1 MSAIKCNGV
10 AWGVECP
17 QRANC
22 ANHIDPEQWRADVK
36 TGMPNA
42 REFDS
47 GYRLLACD
55 QTRLQFFVPIT
66 PAPASLAD
74 AQTMDLFS

>member
-17 QRANC
+17 QRTNC
-22 ANHIDPEQWRADVK
+22 ANHIEPEQWQADVK

-42 REFDS
+42 CEFDA

-55 QTRLQFFVPIT
+55 QTRL
-66 PAPASLAD
+66 
-74 AQTMDLFS
+74 

>member
-17 QRANC
+17 QRTNC
-22 ANHIDPEQWRADVK
+22 AHRITPEQFQSEVK
-36 TGMPNA
+36 TGIPTG
-42 REFDS
+42 RDFDA

-66 PAPASLAD
+66 PAPAALAD

>member
-22 ANHIDPEQWRADVK
+22 ANHITPEQWRADVK
-36 TGMPNA
+36 TGGPTLRQDEA
-42 REFDS
+42 

-66 PAPASLAD
+66 AAPASLA
-74 AQTMDLFS
+74 AAHTMDLFS